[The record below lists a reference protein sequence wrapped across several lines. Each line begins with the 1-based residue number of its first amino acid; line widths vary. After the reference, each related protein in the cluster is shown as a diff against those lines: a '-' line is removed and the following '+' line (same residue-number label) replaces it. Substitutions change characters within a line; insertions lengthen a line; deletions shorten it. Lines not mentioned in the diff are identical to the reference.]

1 MAGVSLG
8 GMASGLDTQT
18 IISQLM
24 AVDRAPEARLK
35 LQTSAAQA
43 RQSTLTDIAT
53 RVRSLANTVK
63 DLGSVTTWIETQSLD
78 ISDSSKLNAT
88 RLSGAAPGGH
98 DITVSTLARSEQRSY
113 AFTKG
118 AGTLNLGDSTHVAI
132 GDNDDGQAVADKV
145 NAAPSSPFYAVFVK
159 DPLNDTTKDRLVLTR
174 KDTGYYDPAAAD
186 ALKVTGTGF
195 TGTDWTTGEELK
207 EGVNASFTVDGGP
220 AQASRSNVV
229 NSAIPGLQLTLKATG
244 TTSVTVSPPG
254 PDNNAVKTK
263 LQAFV
268 DQYNSTV
275 DFIRTELA
283 EKRVPNATTDSD
295 ARKGPLFADTQLT
308 GMLAQLRGII
318 SGKAGPGGAIKSLAD
333 LGVSTGAATGGTAS
347 ADAVAGKLTL
357 DATKLT
363 DALANNRLDVK
374 SFMTDSV
381 NGISAKLTKLLDPVG
396 KVTTGLLDL
405 RAKQAGDEQKS
416 YADQIATIESRLTD
430 KAARLQAQFTAMEQ
444 ALAQSQSQQS
454 WLTAQL
460 R

>member
-8 GMASGLDTQT
+8 GMSSGLDTQT

-24 AVDRAPEARLK
+24 AVDRAPETRLK
-35 LQTSAAQA
+35 LQTSAAQS
-43 RQSTLTDIAT
+43 RQSTLTDIAS
-53 RVRSLANTVK
+53 RVRNLLNTAK
-63 DLGSVTTWIETQSLD
+63 DLGSVTTWIDTQSLD
-78 ISDSSKLNAT
+78 VSDSSKLTAT

-98 DITVSTLARSEQRSY
+98 DINVSTLARSEQRSY
-113 AFTKG
+113 AFAKG
-118 AGTLNLGDSTHVAI
+118 AGTLNLGATRVAI
-132 GDNDDGQAVADKV
+132 GADDDGEAVAGKI
-145 NAAPSSPFYAVFVK
+145 NAASGSPFYAVFVK
-159 DPLNDTTKDRLVLTR
+159 DPLDDTSKDRLVLTR

-195 TGTDWTTGEELK
+195 TGADWTTGEELK

-229 NSAIPGLQLTLKATG
+229 KSAIPGLQLTLKATG

-254 PDNNAVKTK
+254 PDNSAVRTK

-283 EKRVPNATTDSD
+283 EKRVPNATTDAD

-308 GMLAQLRGII
+308 GMLAQLRGIV
-318 SGKAGPGGAIKSLAD
+318 SGKAGAGGAIKSLAD
-333 LGVSTGAATGGTAS
+333 LGVSTGAATGGTTS

-363 DALANNRLDVK
+363 DALTNNRLDVK

-381 NGISAKLTKLLDPVG
+381 NGISTKLTKLLDPVG

-416 YADQIATIESRLTD
+416 YADQITRIESRLTD

-444 ALAQSQSQQS
+444 ALAQSQTQQS

-460 R
+460 G